1 MAISE
6 TQARLERENEALHQQ
21 IAGASGSVALSE
33 SERAQLT
40 EILTRR
46 SNEIASLRSDLKER
60 IQTEAGKPIRIGEFP
75 GSVEHAL
82 DREIVRLRKLAD
94 KVRPPRKQEEDEE

>member
-1 MAISE
+1 MAHSE
-6 TQARLERENEALHQQ
+6 NEARLERENEVLRQQ

-46 SNEIASLRSDLKER
+46 SNEIASFRSDLKER
-60 IQTEAGKPIRIGEFP
+60 IQTEAGKPIRLGEFP
-75 GSVEHAL
+75 GSVELAL
-82 DREIVRLRKLAD
+82 DREITRLRSLAD
-94 KVRPPRKQEEDEE
+94 KVRPPRKPEQDED